1 MNKALVWFR
10 RDLRDFDHAAL
21 YHALKQ
27 NEEVYCVFVFDSD
40 ILDALTQRQDRRVEF
55 IWESVRELKAELQ
68 CRGGDLLVR
77 HGQARKLVPALAREL
92 KVNTVYC
99 NRDYEPAANQRDA
112 AVSQALAEHEIDFL
126 SFKDQVIFECDEILT
141 KSNSAFSVFTPYKN
155 ACLRT
160 LNDFYL
166 KPYPVDR
173 YIRNLADR
181 DPEPM
186 PELEDLG
193 FERSNLAQL
202 KLPTGMSGGS
212 ALFEDFVERMPQY
225 RQARDFPGRKGPS
238 YLSVHL
244 RFGTVSIRHLARTAW
259 QMGGQGAET
268 WLNELF
274 WRDFYFQIL
283 HHHPEVAAGHSF
295 KPEFDH
301 LAFPND
307 KKLFQAWCE
316 GKTGYPLVDA
326 AMRQINQTGYM
337 HNRLRMVA
345 ASFLVKDLLIDWRW
359 GEAYFAEHLI
369 DFDFSANNGGW
380 QWAASTGCDAQ
391 PWFRIFNPVT
401 QSEKFD
407 PEGKFIRK
415 YVPELSQC
423 DNKEIHAPWKMS
435 EHRQQALGIG
445 SNYPLPVVDHATRRE
460 QVLALYKRASQ
471 AAKADEASNS
481 NEADDE

>member
-77 HGQARKLVPALAREL
+77 HGQASKLVPALAREL
-92 KVNTVYC
+92 EVNTVYC
-99 NRDYEPAANQRDA
+99 NRDYEAAANQRDA
-112 AVSQALAEHEIDFL
+112 AVSQALAEHDIDFL

-173 YIRNLADR
+173 YFRNLAER

-193 FERSNLAQL
+193 FERSNLAAL

-244 RFGTVSIRHLARTAW
+244 RFGTVSIRHLARTVGKWVAKVPRPGS
-259 QMGGQGAET
+259 MSCSGAISISRYCITTLKLPRVTASSLSLIT
-268 WLNELF
+268 WLFPMTKN
-274 WRDFYFQIL
+274 
-283 HHHPEVAAGHSF
+283 SF
-295 KPEFDH
+295 RPG
-301 LAFPND
+301 ARARP
-307 KKLFQAWCE
+307 
-316 GKTGYPLVDA
+316 
-326 AMRQINQTGYM
+326 
-337 HNRLRMVA
+337 
-345 ASFLVKDLLIDWRW
+345 ASRW
-359 GEAYFAEHLI
+359 
-369 DFDFSANNGGW
+369 
-380 QWAASTGCDAQ
+380 
-391 PWFRIFNPVT
+391 
-401 QSEKFD
+401 
-407 PEGKFIRK
+407 
-415 YVPELSQC
+415 
-423 DNKEIHAPWKMS
+423 
-435 EHRQQALGIG
+435 
-445 SNYPLPVVDHATRRE
+445 
-460 QVLALYKRASQ
+460 
-471 AAKADEASNS
+471 
-481 NEADDE
+481 